1 MTEVIMPKMGDGMEE
16 GTLLEWLKADG
27 DKVKSG
33 EVIGTIQTDKAT
45 LELEAPGSGTL
56 KGIKLE
62 AGGTVPVGQA
72 IAAILKEGESLPAD
86 WGAGVSVTPAA
97 SEGSVDAPQ
106 KPAGTP
112 FPVPA
117 DAPTELQQA
126 ATTPTRPEAA
136 SGEFGI
142 TADQATAT
150 NSQGTEE
157 SAQAAKHASSATD
170 AQPVTEGRVKAS
182 PLARKVAAEKGI
194 DLAQVKGTGPGG
206 RIVEAD
212 VSGFKPPVA
221 PPAPTAV
228 AAPGGEDEIVKLPRL
243 RIITGKRTQ
252 ESKQQVPHFYV
263 TVEVDVENILGLR
276 AMFEAQEAGKVTIN
290 DFVMKACA
298 LALREMPEINASLQG
313 TDSLKMHGSVN
324 VGIAVALAD
333 GLTVPVVKNAD
344 KLSLREL
351 SATAKEL
358 AKKARDGKAS
368 MDDLSGST
376 FAVSNMG
383 MLDVDNFIAIV
394 NQPNAA
400 IVAIAS
406 VRKKAVV
413 DEETGEIV
421 ARSRMNVT
429 GSFDHRVCD
438 GAGGAKFVN
447 LVKTY
452 LENPTRLLS

>member
-16 GTLLEWLKADG
+16 GTLLEWLKGDG

-45 LELEAPGSGTL
+45 LELESPGSGTL
-56 KGIKLE
+56 RGIKLE
-62 AGGTVPVGQA
+62 AGGTVPVGQP
-72 IAAILKEGESLPAD
+72 IAAILKDGESLPAG

-97 SEGSVDAPQ
+97 SEGPVDAPQ
-106 KPAGTP
+106 KPADTP

-150 NSQGTEE
+150 NNQGTEA

-170 AQPVTEGRVKAS
+170 LQTVSEGRVKAS

-221 PPAPTAV
+221 PPPTAV
-228 AAPGGEDEIVKLPRL
+228 SAPGGADKVVKLPRL

-313 TDSLKMHGSVN
+313 TDSLRMHGAVN

-344 KLSLREL
+344 TLSLRDL
-351 SATAKEL
+351 SARSKEL

-383 MLDVDNFIAIV
+383 MLDVDNFIDIV
-394 NQPNAA
+394 NQPNDA

-413 DEETGEIV
+413 DERKGEIV

-438 GAGGAKFVN
+438 GAGGARFVN